1 MDAEML
7 HPSAEP
13 ISKIVHLNVGGA
25 FFATSLD
32 TLTRRQ
38 DTMLASMFSGRHPLL
53 KDGSGRYFIDRDGAM
68 FNYILNF
75 LRDGEVDL
83 PREHHALS
91 RIRREARYYGLTE
104 LDQIITAQLG
114 DAVPKPKPQEE
125 DSPAVVVTWT
135 FGFTGTYVSGTP
147 SFKSDN
153 MDVLIRQYDE
163 SGYKLVGVTRWPE
176 TTHSRAGQQLIFRQK
191 SRK

>member
-1 MDAEML
+1 MDKPAT
-7 HPSAEP
+7 PS
-13 ISKIVHLNVGGA
+13 IGKIVQLNVGGT
-25 FFATSLD
+25 FFTTSLD

-38 DTMLASMFSGRHPLL
+38 DTMLASMFSGKYPLD
-53 KDGSGRYFIDRDGAM
+53 KDDSGRHFIDRDGAL

-83 PREHHALS
+83 PHDNHTLCRL
-91 RIRREARYYGLTE
+91 RREARFYGITE
-104 LDQIITAQLG
+104 LDQSITVLLG
-114 DAVPKPKPQEE
+114 DATPKAKPQEDE
-125 DSPAVVVTWT
+125 SPAVIVTWT

-153 MDVLIRQYDE
+153 MDVLVRQYDE

-176 TTHSRAGQQLIFRQK
+176 TTHSRAGQQLIFRK
-191 SRK
+191 KNRK